1 MSHFFVNHPEPP
13 QQVTNL
19 SFQDSARNS
28 EGRHMLSSKC
38 FRLMHSALQ
47 RGGRV
52 TIVTDNLW

>member
-13 QQVTNL
+13 QQVANE
-19 SFQDSARNS
+19 SFQESARNS
-28 EGRHMLSSKC
+28 EGRHMLSSQC
-38 FRLMHSALQ
+38 FRLIHNALQ